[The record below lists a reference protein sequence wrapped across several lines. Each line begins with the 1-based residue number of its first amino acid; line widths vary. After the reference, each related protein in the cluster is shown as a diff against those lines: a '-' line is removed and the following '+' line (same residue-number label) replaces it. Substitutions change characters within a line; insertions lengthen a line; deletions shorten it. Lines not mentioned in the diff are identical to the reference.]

1 MTNNRADE
9 QVSPVRPAGRSDT
22 GAAGQARGAPVALPW
37 LHVLA
42 CDRRDGHGV
51 GEWSSAVPDE
61 VTTAG
66 WAGRS
71 DDRWVS
77 SAYGPV
83 VAGLDPVLAEE
94 RASLAVAAD
103 DLELGDFGLVPE
115 QVRLQRHVED
125 LHAMLRDAEDVLAT
139 ETGQALAR
147 FQGRALA
154 GVDEARARQETVWE
168 VAASAGGQSAEF
180 RVAEDQQALRHA
192 AAELTEATHRG
203 VGIESARL
211 RWAIATRLY
220 ALSRLEAQ
228 LGGAADAAIGLF
240 LQYRDTRGYD
250 LERAAAR
257 AETAA
262 IEAINGVE
270 AVIDIGCHQGEQ
282 YYAEAS
288 AVDGD
293 EPFATGRAVMS
304 LTSSDGEE
312 QVLTLSRVSA
322 SLSEV
327 IQAGRRFGHERGW
340 W

>member
-71 DDRWVS
+71 DHRWVS
-77 SAYGPV
+77 SAYEPV
-83 VAGLDPVLAEE
+83 VAGLDPILAEE

-115 QVRLQRHVED
+115 QVRLKRHVEY
-125 LHAMLRDAEDVLAT
+125 LHAMLRDAEDALAS

-154 GVDEARARQETVWE
+154 GVDEARARQETVRE

-192 AAELTEATHRG
+192 AAELAEATHRG

-228 LGGAADAAIGLF
+228 LAGAADAAIGLF
-240 LQYRDTRGYD
+240 LQYGYD
-250 LERAAAR
+250 PERAAAQ

-270 AVIDIGCHQGEQ
+270 AVIDIGCHQAEQ

-293 EPFATGRAVMS
+293 EPLATGRAVMS

-322 SLSEV
+322 SPSEV